1 MHTRD
6 EGHLRFQIDSAR
18 LWSRGQDSAT
28 FLNPRPPRYQITKQ
42 LAYSAVNFGTRPDKL
57 RARTTLRKSVTA
69 LKRTSRS
76 SSRRLVSRVRV
87 PTIRASALY
96 RTRNDPRDG
105 AGGGHLSRRSGVN
118 EILRW
123 DWFTLFAARHRGRP
137 TRSTRGGGSRRVG
150 SNSQACA
157 RLHARP
163 RARLTPALL
172 RDRRLSELRQ
182 D

>member
-123 DWFTLFAARHRGRP
+123 DWFTLLRSSPSRTTYALYARRWKSTRRQQQPSLRETPRP
-137 TRSTRGGGSRRVG
+137 TESTLDSR
-150 SNSQACA
+150 
-157 RLHARP
+157 
-163 RARLTPALL
+163 PAA
-172 RDRRLSELRQ
+172 
-182 D
+182 